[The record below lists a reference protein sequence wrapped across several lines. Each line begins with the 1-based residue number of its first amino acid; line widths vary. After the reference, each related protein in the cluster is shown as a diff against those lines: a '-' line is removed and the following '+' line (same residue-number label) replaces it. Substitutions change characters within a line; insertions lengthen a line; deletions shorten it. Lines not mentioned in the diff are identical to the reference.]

1 MWTQIKKYMIYGV
14 VAAIGYY
21 VLSHHFIYFQRSF
34 TVLHKEELSLQY
46 TFVSIENTRPASLL
60 KIDELRWAGI
70 GDVMVEKGIVSEE
83 KARALENEAEI
94 AWEEG

>member
-1 MWTQIKKYMIYGV
+1 MIYGT

-21 VLSHHFIYFQRSF
+21 VLSHHFIYFERSF
-34 TVLHKEELSLQY
+34 TVLHKEELSLQN
-46 TFVSIENTRPASLL
+46 TFVSLENKRPATIL

-83 KARALENEAEI
+83 KALALENEAEL
-94 AWEEG
+94 AWEEE